1 MSDYLSKLKEIVKE
15 DQRYDLEAYLFV
27 NQALEFLLG
36 KLGKKRHV
44 SGQELLEGI
53 REYALQEYGPLSKN
67 VLEYWGIY
75 SCEDFGEIV
84 FNMVG
89 KKLMGKTE
97 RDSKKD
103 FRHGYNFEEAFE
115 RPFRRQDSGEK

>member
-1 MSDYLSKLKEIVKE
+1 MSDYLSKLEEIVKE

-36 KLGKKRHV
+36 KLRKKRHV

-53 REYALQEYGPLSKN
+53 KEYALKEYGLLSRN
-67 VLEYWGIY
+67 VLEHWGINC
-75 SCEDFGEIV
+75 CEDFGEIV
-84 FNMVG
+84 FNMIA

-103 FRHGYNFEEAFE
+103 FRDGYNFKEAFE
-115 RPFRRQDSGEK
+115 RPFQR